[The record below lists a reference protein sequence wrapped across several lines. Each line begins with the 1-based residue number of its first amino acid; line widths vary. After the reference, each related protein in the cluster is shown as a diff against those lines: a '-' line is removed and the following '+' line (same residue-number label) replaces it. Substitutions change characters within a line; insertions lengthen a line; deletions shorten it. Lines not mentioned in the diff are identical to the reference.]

1 MITRLEFIE
10 ASQIRIIPAGATK
23 HEALEILVEA
33 LCQNPAIQ
41 NKEVFTWAV
50 HEREAIQ
57 TTGLGNGVA
66 VPHVRID
73 EVSAPTVALG
83 IAPDGLDFQA
93 LDNRPVYI
101 IVLFAT
107 PQDSGKTY
115 LSLLAKVMVTLREE
129 ETFAALAACRT
140 VEEVTSLLGIS

>member
-41 NKEVFTWAV
+41 NKEVFTRAV